1 MKLEVYNQI
10 LSLMHKYGS
19 RDCLKSIALQFPGVT
34 YNTLISIYSQDYQKK
49 TRKNHHKH
57 HKPAVM
63 EEYYQR
69 YLEGVSENLNDP
81 VMLRLAEEVDLSH
94 SLFARIVLER
104 YLAHSSYNGENPPK
118 GVVSQIIKDP
128 SILTDKV
135 LAYEIQQCILNDPN
149 YGPLVDNIKRS
160 VGYEYELILKEKL
173 HNRNISFIGEEE
185 MRAKG
190 YDKTPD
196 FKLEIPI
203 AVDGYVVNW
212 IESKAS
218 FGDEYSHQ
226 NYLRD
231 QFWSYWN
238 RFGPGLVIYW
248 FGFIDELDCNRDR
261 GIIIKDSFP
270 TDIVLLDDLLQE
282 KT

>member
-1 MKLEVYNQI
+1 MSQI
-10 LSLMHKYGS
+10 NRTSIPRCNLQHSYQYLLSRL
-19 RDCLKSIALQFPGVT
+19 PGR
-34 YNTLISIYSQDYQKK
+34 IKK
-49 TRKNHHKH
+49 TRKNHHRH
-57 HKPAVM
+57 HKPDVM
-63 EEYYQR
+63 ERYYQR
-69 YLEGVSENLNDP
+69 YLLEKSQNSDEP

-94 SLFARIVLER
+94 SLFARIILER
-104 YLAHSSYNGENPPK
+104 HLATTCYEGDHPPK
-118 GVVSQIIKDP
+118 AVVSQIMKDP
-128 SILTDKV
+128 FLLEDKV

-160 VGYEYELILKEKL
+160 VGYEYEFILKEKL
-173 HNRNISFIGEEE
+173 QNRNIEFIDEDI

-203 AVDGYVVNW
+203 AVDGHVVNW

-218 FGDEYSHQ
+218 FGDEYNHQ
-226 NYLRD
+226 AYLKE

-248 FGFIDELDCNRDR
+248 FGFIDELDCNRER
-261 GIIIKDSFP
+261 GILIKDEFP
-270 TDIVLLDDLLQE
+270 VDIVTLDALLD
-282 KT
+282 